1 MCTFQGFPQ
10 VLRTFFLEGGS
21 SKFDLGVGMGG
32 GDLSQYMGGALG
44 AYNEDENYLWMSSSA
59 SKVAGYKVSFC

>member
-32 GDLSQYMGGALG
+32 GGGDLSQYMGGALG
-44 AYNEDENYLWMSSSA
+44 VQGGRA
-59 SKVAGYKVSFC
+59 

>member
-32 GDLSQYMGGALG
+32 GGGLESIHGGSIGGAGGQGL
-44 AYNEDENYLWMSSSA
+44 
-59 SKVAGYKVSFC
+59 KRC